1 MDLITFIGES
11 ALSGDEWASG
21 VDKDQI
27 KGDITKR
34 TENKNT
40 NVQIIK
46 SEDPDELK
54 AEIARLNE
62 ELKKKD
68 EEIAKLKEQLEK
80 K

>member
-1 MDLITFIGES
+1 MELI
-11 ALSGDEWASG
+11 
-21 VDKDQI
+21 KI
-27 KGDITKR
+27 KLKEILLKR